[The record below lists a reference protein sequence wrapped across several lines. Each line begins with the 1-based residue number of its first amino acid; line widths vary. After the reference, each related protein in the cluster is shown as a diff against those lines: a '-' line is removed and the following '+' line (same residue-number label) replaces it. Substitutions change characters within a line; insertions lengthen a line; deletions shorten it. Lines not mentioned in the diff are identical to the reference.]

1 MSQCDSRLG
10 FLFPGQGSQSVGMLS
25 DLALVKPSVLR
36 LFDEASEILDY
47 NLWSLIVEGPAERLN
62 ATVVTQPA
70 MLVSGVAVYAA
81 WCEESDI
88 RPAFMAGHSL
98 GEYTALVCSGALAF
112 KDAVKL
118 VAERARLMQAA
129 VPEGIGA
136 MAAIIGLQDDR
147 LITICEAA
155 SSGTHQVCAAN
166 FNAPGQVVIAGHHE
180 AVVKAAEAAKA
191 AGARKVVMLPVSV
204 PSHCPLMGTAA
215 SAFRAFLDATPFH
228 VPAVPVIHNVDVLPH
243 GRPDEIRAALQA
255 QLCGSVRWVETIRAM
270 ISDGVDRFIECGPGS
285 TLKGLNKRIVPDA
298 PTESIA
304 DLPSMHQA
312 KGLFL

>member
-118 VAERARLMQAA
+118 VLERARLMQAA
-129 VPEGIGA
+129 VPEGVGA
-136 MAAIIGLQDDR
+136 MAAIIGLDDDR
-147 LITICEAA
+147 LITVCEEA
-155 SSGTHQVCAAN
+155 SSLTHQVCAAN

-180 AVVKAAEAAKA
+180 AVMKAAEGAKA
-191 AGARKVVMLPVSV
+191 SGARKVVMLPVSV
-204 PSHCPLMGTAA
+204 PSHCPLMADAA
-215 SAFRAFLDATPFH
+215 SEFRAFLDATTFRAPSI
-228 VPAVPVIHNVDVLPH
+228 PVIHNVDVLPH
-243 GRPDEIRAALQA
+243 GSALDIRDALEA

-270 ISDGVDRFIECGPGS
+270 LLGGVDRFIECGPG
-285 TLKGLNKRIVPDA
+285 TVLKGLNKRIAADA
-298 PTESIA
+298 PTESIQ
-304 DLPSMHQA
+304 DPLSMNQA